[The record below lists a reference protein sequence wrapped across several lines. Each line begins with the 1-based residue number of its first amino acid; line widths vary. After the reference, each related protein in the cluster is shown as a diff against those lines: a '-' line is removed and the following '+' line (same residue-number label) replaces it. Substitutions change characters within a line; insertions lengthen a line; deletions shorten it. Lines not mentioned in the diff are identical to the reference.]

1 MLKDAL
7 TRRLIVASFFAA
19 AFVWV
24 AVRYFN
30 VDTEVVWSFLVLS
43 VVLVICLMALGF
55 AFSFLLLW
63 LRRKHR
69 GGMLDRLPDAE
80 DREKCE

>member
-1 MLKDAL
+1 L

-30 VDTEVVWSFLVLS
+30 VDSSVVWSFFLRS
-43 VVLVICLMALGF
+43 VVLVICLIALGF
-55 AFSFLLLW
+55 AFSFLLMW
-63 LRRKHR
+63 LRRR
-69 GGMLDRLPDAE
+69 RGGGMLDHLPDAE
-80 DREKCE
+80 DSEKRE